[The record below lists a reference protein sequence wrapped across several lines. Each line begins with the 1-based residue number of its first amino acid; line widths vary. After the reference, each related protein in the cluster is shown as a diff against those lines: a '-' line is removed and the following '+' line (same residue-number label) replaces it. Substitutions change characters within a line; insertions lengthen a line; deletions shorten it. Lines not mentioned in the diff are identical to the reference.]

1 MKKIIDILKRI
12 DNWLTKLGLSMYPN
26 LTNHMR
32 KK

>member
-1 MKKIIDILKRI
+1 MKKIIDILIKI
-12 DNWLTKLGLSMYPN
+12 DNWLTKLGLDLYPN